1 MNFQDYTLRGGL
13 LVVAVA
19 AISPVA
25 WADPARISAVTSPGR
40 TVTVEAVTD
49 NIIRVRNTAGG
60 LMPLKSEATV
70 LSGTVEAASAGTIGN
85 ATAYFTTASG
95 IVVLANTATGEVTIN
110 AGEGKTVIDKG
121 LRTEAGGTSRL
132 DLVATSSGSYYGA
145 GERGHRLNLKGDTL
159 TMYNRQN
166 YGYTGSD
173 RRIRQMNITMPLVVS
188 SDGFALLFDDYAP
201 SRLILGEGNNI
212 SYITENPRPVDF
224 YFVNGASTVA
234 DATEQLTAL
243 TGRQP
248 LPPLWSL
255 GYITSKYGYH
265 NEAET
270 RGVVDTLRREGYP
283 LDGLVLDLYW
293 YGKEQDMGRL
303 AWDGDQ
309 WPRHRKMLAD
319 LKKKGVNVVTISQP
333 YILRNGRGLDNY
345 NTLAEGGMLM
355 RDSLGSNPQEVTIWV
370 GEGGMFDV
378 SNPDTRA
385 WMRERYR
392 SLTDEGVTGWWGD
405 LGEPEVHP

>member
-1 MNFQDYTLRGGL
+1 
-13 LVVAVA
+13 
-19 AISPVA
+19 
-25 WADPARISAVTSPGR
+25 
-40 TVTVEAVTD
+40 
-49 NIIRVRNTAGG
+49 
-60 LMPLKSEATV
+60 
-70 LSGTVEAASAGTIGN
+70 
-85 ATAYFTTASG
+85 
-95 IVVLANTATGEVTIN
+95 
-110 AGEGKTVIDKG
+110 
-121 LRTEAGGTSRL
+121 
-132 DLVATSSGSYYGA
+132 
-145 GERGHRLNLKGDTL
+145 
-159 TMYNRQN
+159 
-166 YGYTGSD
+166 
-173 RRIRQMNITMPLVVS
+173 MNITMPLVVS

-283 LDGLVLDLYW
+283 LDGLVADLYW

-319 LKKKGVNVVTISQP
+319 LKKK
-333 YILRNGRGLDNY
+333 
-345 NTLAEGGMLM
+345 E
-355 RDSLGSNPQEVTIWV
+355 
-370 GEGGMFDV
+370 
-378 SNPDTRA
+378 
-385 WMRERYR
+385 
-392 SLTDEGVTGWWGD
+392 
-405 LGEPEVHP
+405 